1 MSPQRSKSC
10 YHVALS
16 ENKGSAQVWIVSKWI
31 FSPQQ
36 VLVTQ
41 SKVTNNR
48 VLLEGMQTCSTGWS
62 AVHVCFGQTWT
73 GWHKKTQSS
82 NGALRNRETRHLALQ
97 FSFDF
102 VFDKLQTEIDHSNFS
117 RLAFKWTELCVVHI
131 HTEKYYSLTDGGNKW
146 QYQYIRYCNLW
157 SE

>member
-73 GWHKKTQSS
+73 GWHNKHRAVMEHWETEKHATWPYSFPLILFSINCKQKLTIATSAAWPS
-82 NGALRNRETRHLALQ
+82 NGQSFVWFIYIQRNITHL
-97 FSFDF
+97 S
-102 VFDKLQTEIDHSNFS
+102 
-117 RLAFKWTELCVVHI
+117 
-131 HTEKYYSLTDGGNKW
+131 DGGNKW